1 MKKQKKHSLENI
13 TWSEM
18 GKQNVKAEKV
28 YCSQPTRTYGLPKIH
43 RPSALDSMAPFR
55 PIVSSIGTYNY
66 EFDK

>member
-1 MKKQKKHSLENI
+1 MQLQRFLKKSSGQLDTCEDAYSKI
-13 TWSEM
+13 YPT
-18 GKQNVKAEKV
+18 
-28 YCSQPTRTYGLPKIH
+28 CSQPTRIYGIPKIH